1 MKALITGASS
11 GIGRD
16 LARSLAA
23 RGCALILTARR
34 EDRLRALA
42 EELPVPAKVLPAD
55 LADRAQVQAL
65 YEAVRGEDIDI
76 LVNNAGRGLFGPF
89 DETSLEEEL
98 AMLDVNI
105 SALHILMKRF
115 LPDLKARGRGH
126 ILNVASSAAFLP
138 GPLLSS
144 YYASK
149 AYVLRLSE
157 AVAEELRRSGS
168 RVTISVLCPGPV
180 PTEFD
185 QVADVRFSIP
195 GSDCK
200 AVARLA
206 VEGTLQGKLLILPG
220 VRMKAVHFFQRFV
233 PDKVLS
239 RLCWRVQRR
248 KGGLEQ

>member
-1 MKALITGASS
+1 MKALVTGASS
-11 GIGRD
+11 GIGREIAKV
-16 LARSLAA
+16 LAE
-23 RGCALILTARR
+23 RGYDLILTARR
-34 EDRLRALA
+34 ADRLRELA
-42 EELPVPAKVLPAD
+42 DVLPVKVEVIPAD
-55 LADRAQVQAL
+55 LTDRSQVKAL
-65 YEAVRGEDIDI
+65 WELVRDQDIDV

-89 DETSLEEEL
+89 DETDLNTELE
-98 AMLDVNI
+98 MLEVNI
-105 SALHILMKRF
+105 VALHTLTKLF
-115 LPDLKARGRGH
+115 LPKMKARGRGH

-157 AVAEELRRSGS
+157 AVAEELRRAKSK
-168 RVTISVLCPGPV
+168 VTISILCPGPV

-195 GSDCK
+195 GTDS
-200 AVARLA
+200 ASVARLA
-206 VEGTLQGKLLILPG
+206 VAGTLRGQLLILPG

-233 PDKVLS
+233 PDPVLA

-248 KGGLEQ
+248 KSGPAL

>member
-1 MKALITGASS
+1 MKALVTGASS

-16 LARSLAA
+16 IARELAR
-23 RGCALILTARR
+23 RGYDLILTARR
-34 EDRLRALA
+34 ADRLRELA
-42 EELPVPAKVLPAD
+42 AELPVAVEVLPAD
-55 LADRAQVQAL
+55 LTDRAQVTDLWERVKDQ
-65 YEAVRGEDIDI
+65 DIDI

-89 DETSLEEEL
+89 DETDLDTELE
-98 AMLDVNI
+98 MLEVNI
-105 SALHILMKRF
+105 VALHTLTKRF
-115 LPDLKARGRGH
+115 LPKLKARGTGR